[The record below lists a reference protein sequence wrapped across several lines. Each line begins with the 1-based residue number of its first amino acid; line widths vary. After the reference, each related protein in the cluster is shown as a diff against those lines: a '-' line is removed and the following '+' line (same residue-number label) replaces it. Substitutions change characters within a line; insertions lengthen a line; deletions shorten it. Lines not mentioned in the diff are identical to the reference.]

1 MLLGLTVKPPQ
12 CPKHTCLQGRGGT
25 APSWETAFVPQRK
38 LRGHT
43 QSLGP
48 EAGLCG
54 RCPRGLRTCLAVAA
68 RPRRSEAH
76 RAPPLAVTLSQPWSS
91 SLSVPRVGPDLV
103 GGRCP
108 HPHFLLITVTSSWA
122 VQLLPPPG
130 SGFQETA
137 TPGSRLHR
145 CTGRSQMRRQQAD
158 VQAEAAMLLASV
170 RVCPVPDAPL
180 ELGRGLPRTR
190 LADPRLWWSAHGVC
204 IHVCPRVQACVWGGG
219 PVRV

>member
-1 MLLGLTVKPPQ
+1 M
-12 CPKHTCLQGRGGT
+12 
-25 APSWETAFVPQRK
+25 
-38 LRGHT
+38 
-43 QSLGP
+43 
-48 EAGLCG
+48 
-54 RCPRGLRTCLAVAA
+54 AA
-68 RPRRSEAH
+68 RPRCSEAH

-122 VQLLPPPG
+122 LQLLPPPG

-190 LADPRLWWSAHGVC
+190 LADPRLWWSATRCVYTR
-204 IHVCPRVQACVWGGG
+204 VPTCPG
-219 PVRV
+219 VRVGRGSCQGLSRAATARWAPVFPPPAFLPSVAPSSPTPAVLSHLRSGCL